1 MNRLRGGLK
10 IAAVKSPGFG
20 DNRRNSMQDIAVAT
34 GAQFISEEIGV
45 TLEGA
50 DLSVLGQAKKII
62 ITKDDTIIMGG
73 AGTKADV
80 DERVSS
86 ITD

>member
-1 MNRLRGGLK
+1 
-10 IAAVKSPGFG
+10 
-20 DNRRNSMQDIAVAT
+20 MQDIAVAT